1 MATKRRRE
9 VLGPDAP
16 PARFLQGRA
25 RKARSQRGT
34 PARPQRGSITPVAA
48 SEAERRFGVDGDLT
62 PTRKPKEGAAVAASG
77 KTSFYSLDS
86 IKPMDGLETFT
97 GESAE
102 GEEVRRDANG
112 RPVDA
117 PKGGEVEVGTMQQWL
132 MDPSDN
138 PHDLQETTA
147 ALHEKKATGGS
158 LDLELAPHQYG
169 VDKTPPA
176 APKAPEKP
184 KAPKMPSG
192 DLSLKEHPPAP
203 PEKEPEPYLPPP
215 VEDDVVITKM
225 KSKGGAKKKIETGPF
240 LLKWLTPQA
249 VLFLIVLIAGPKYI
263 QNHYVLEGPYQAT
276 FTDVDGRKV
285 ECSTK
290 FMPEGSK
297 LTGMFECKL
306 YPNRYSLQRVDEP
319 KVLKVIMGGGNI
331 VYSGHYNR
339 NSISLT
345 LGSINE
351 GETRS
356 VSLDGKFDPDIN
368 RMTGVLSN
376 PLKQTGEFELVRSET
391 LEE

>member
-1 MATKRRRE
+1 
-9 VLGPDAP
+9 
-16 PARFLQGRA
+16 
-25 RKARSQRGT
+25 
-34 PARPQRGSITPVAA
+34 
-48 SEAERRFGVDGDLT
+48 
-62 PTRKPKEGAAVAASG
+62 
-77 KTSFYSLDS
+77 
-86 IKPMDGLETFT
+86 
-97 GESAE
+97 
-102 GEEVRRDANG
+102 
-112 RPVDA
+112 
-117 PKGGEVEVGTMQQWL
+117 

-345 LGSINE
+345 LGSSNE